1 CESCDQQAPVV
12 SALTGTADRGVRVIN
27 AQNAWI
33 MTSMMQEVMRTGTAK
48 AALALYRTDVAG
60 KTGTTNDH
68 KDTWFSGFNDQI
80 VATAWVGFD
89 QARSLGPKETGARV
103 ALPIWMEFMQTA
115 LAGTPDSIAPEP
127 PGLVT
132 VRIDRDTGLLTDAGN
147 PRAMFEVFRADNAP
161 SEHDGGLI
169 WESDAP
175 DAAALPEQLF

>member
-1 CESCDQQAPVV
+1 MV
-12 SALTGTADRGVRVIN
+12 SALTGTAERGVRAIN

-48 AALALYRTDVAG
+48 AALSLNRTDITG

-68 KDTWFSGFNDQI
+68 KDTWFSGFNHQI

-89 QARSLGPKETGARV
+89 QAKSLGPKETGARV

-115 LAGTPDSIAPEP
+115 LAGTPDAIAPEP

-147 PRAMFEVFRADNAP
+147 PRGMFEVFRADNTP
-161 SEHDGGLI
+161 SEQDGGPA
-169 WESDAP
+169 WDSGAP

>member
-1 CESCDQQAPVV
+1 PAV
-12 SALTGTADRGVRVIN
+12 SALTGIAERGVRAIN

-33 MTSMMQEVMRTGTAK
+33 MTSMLQEVMRTGTAK
-48 AALALYRTDVAG
+48 AALSLNRIDLAG
-60 KTGTTNDH
+60 KTGTTNEH
-68 KDTWFSGFNDQI
+68 KDTWFSGFNHQI

-89 QARSLGPKETGARV
+89 QAASLGPKETGARV
-103 ALPIWMEFMQTA
+103 ALPIWMDFMQTA

-161 SEHDGGLI
+161 NEHADAPPWG
-169 WESDAP
+169 SSAP